1 MIDLNLFH
9 SKTNLMDEATNV
21 RKGEALDARKVE
33 AFLRDVIPGLEGEM
47 AIQQFPSGA
56 SNLTYLVT
64 VGERE
69 MVLRRPPFGTKA
81 KTAHDMGREY
91 KVLKA
96 LGPVYPYCPQPLAYT
111 EDPDVMGCSF
121 YVMERIRGT
130 ILRKDI
136 PATLGL
142 GPGEMTRL
150 CENLFK
156 VLYELHR
163 VDYREIGLGALGKP
177 QGYVERQVTGWSRRY
192 RAARTPDVPEAEVV
206 MRWLKEKMPPDTDRP
221 CLIHNDFKFDNVVLD
236 PENPLNI
243 IGVLDW
249 EMTTVGDPLMDLG
262 GTLAYWVEAGDP
274 QEMQLLRTVPT
285 NAEGALKRRELVA
298 FYERL
303 SGRVILHYD
312 FYFCFGLFKL
322 AGIVQQIYYRYY
334 HGQTQDTRFQKMG
347 YVVGIL
353 EKAAMNIIERS
364 KL

>member
-1 MIDLNLFH
+1 
-9 SKTNLMDEATNV
+9 MDEATEV
-21 RKGEALDARKVE
+21 RQGEELDTRKVE

-96 LGPVYPYCPQPLAYT
+96 LGPVYPYCPRPLAYT
-111 EDPDVMGCSF
+111 ADPEVMGCSF
-121 YVMERIRGT
+121 YVMDRIRGI
-130 ILRKDI
+130 ILRRDI
-136 PATLGL
+136 PDSLRV
-142 GPGEMTRL
+142 GPEEMTRL

-156 VLYELHR
+156 VLYELHS
-163 VDYREIGLGALGKP
+163 VNYREIGLEALGKP
-177 QGYVERQVTGWSRRY
+177 EGYVERQVTGWSRRY
-192 RAARTPDVPEAEVV
+192 RTARTPDVPEAELV
-206 MRWLKEKMPPDTDRP
+206 MSWLKEKMPPDTERP

-262 GTLAYWVEAGDP
+262 GTLAYWVEAGDSH
-274 QEMQLLRTVPT
+274 EMQLLRTVPT
-285 NAEGALKRRELVA
+285 NTQGALKRRELVA
-298 FYERL
+298 FYEHL
-303 SGRVILHYD
+303 SGRAILHYD

-322 AGIVQQIYYRYY
+322 AGIAQQIYYRYY
-334 HGQTQDTRFQKMG
+334 HGQTQDPRFEKMG

-353 EKAAMNIIERS
+353 ENAAMSIIERS

>member
-1 MIDLNLFH
+1 
-9 SKTNLMDEATNV
+9 MDEATEV
-21 RKGEALDARKVE
+21 RKGEELDNRKVE

-96 LGPVYPYCPQPLAYT
+96 LGPVYPYCPRPLAYT
-111 EDPDVMGCSF
+111 EDPEVMGCSF
-121 YVMERIRGT
+121 YVMERIRG
-130 ILRKDI
+130 IVLRRDI
-136 PATLGL
+136 PESLGL
-142 GPGEMTRL
+142 GPGDMTRL

-156 VLYELHR
+156 VLYELHS
-163 VDYREIGLGALGKP
+163 VDYRKIGLGELGKP
-177 QGYVERQVTGWSRRY
+177 EGYVERQVTGWSRRY
-192 RAARTPDVPEAEVV
+192 RTARTPDVPEAEVV
-206 MRWLKEKMPPDTDRP
+206 MGWLKEKMPLDTDVP

-274 QEMQLLRTVPT
+274 QEMQLMRSVPT

-298 FYERL
+298 LYERL
-303 SGRVILHYD
+303 SGRTIHHYD
-312 FYFCFGLFKL
+312 FYLCFGLFKL
-322 AGIVQQIYYRYY
+322 AVIVQQIYYRYY
-334 HGQTQDTRFQKMG
+334 HGQTQDPRFQKMG

-353 EKAAMNIIERS
+353 EKATMNIIERS
-364 KL
+364 RL